1 MAMRFKSLAALLTI
15 PFWLLSLPSLRAAS
29 RSAEPRPDLVVVL
42 NTNPSNP
49 LGGEIWLMDLAGR
62 LVRRITRNNYHEERP
77 QYSPD
82 GNRIVFVRNLGGIAP
97 GIGPDPKHNE
107 IFIYDLRTRAETR
120 LTRNDI
126 EDGRPEWSFDGKS
139 IAFFSRR
146 NHPEGKATLW
156 VMQADGSRPRQ
167 ITALQPG
174 DIAHMDS
181 NWGPDG
187 QWLAFASYRVENGRR
202 FSRIEKIRLDGS
214 QRTVISSGGRHLK
227 TGGAEKGEPLGDV
240 DPSHSPDGA
249 MIWSARRLDDG
260 RTHLFAFGAG
270 TYYGGK
276 AEIDMDWPVHPEA
289 IERGPRF
296 SPDGR
301 RILLT
306 RSSPKA
312 GTRTR
317 QLVLMDPQSS
327 FRRYLTSREDWDA
340 WHPSWHPF
348 AGSGVDRENGGALVS
363 YNAPNPVGFR
373 TFLAQNG
380 GNDSAD
386 RRSKNPDGVRLTV
399 SARGA
404 EVKGA
409 APAAYYEIK
418 WQLDAPRERVS
429 FLTLRFQAKLHDEE
443 AGGGKSLRFELRDWE
458 EKKWV
463 SVFVSPEIADASV
476 KIRHEIAPAG
486 FISRAGREVW
496 LRMIASGAWSASP
509 APESN
514 AISLDVKKH

>member
-1 MAMRFKSLAALLTI
+1 MAMRLKSLTALLTI
-15 PFWLLSLPSLRAAS
+15 LFGLLSLPSLRAAS

-49 LGGEIWLMDLAGR
+49 LGGEIWLMDLSGR
-62 LVRRITRNNYHEERP
+62 LVRRVTRNNSHEERP
-77 QYSPD
+77 QFSPD
-82 GNRIVFVRNLGGIAP
+82 GNRIVFVRNMGGIAP
-97 GIGPDPKHNE
+97 GAGLDPRHNE
-107 IFIYDLRTRAETR
+107 IFVYDLRTGAESR
-120 LTRNDI
+120 LTRNDV

-167 ITALQPG
+167 ITTLQPG
-174 DIAHMDS
+174 DISHVDP

-187 QWLAFASYRVENGRR
+187 QWLAFANYRVENGRR

-214 QRTVISSGGRHLK
+214 QRTVISSGGKYLK
-227 TGGAEKGEPLGDV
+227 AGGAEKEEPLGDV

-249 MIWSARRLDDG
+249 MIWSARRLDNS

-276 AEIDMDWPVHPEA
+276 AEIDMDWPVHPGA
-289 IERGPRF
+289 IERGPRC

-317 QLVLMDPQSS
+317 QLVLMDLQSS

-363 YNAPNPVGFR
+363 YSAPNPVGFR
-373 TFLAQNG
+373 TFLAQDGANH
-380 GNDSAD
+380 SAD
-386 RRSKNPDGVRLTV
+386 RRPEGPDGVRLTV

-409 APAAYYEIK
+409 APAAYEIK
-418 WQLDAPRERVS
+418 WKLGEPRERVS
-429 FLTLRFQAKLHDEE
+429 FLTLRLQAKLRAEE
-443 AGGGKSLRFELRDWE
+443 AGGGKSLQFQLREWE

-463 SVFVSPEIADASV
+463 TVFVLPKITDASV
-476 KIRHEIAPAG
+476 QIRHEIAPAG
-486 FISRAGREVW
+486 FISRDGQEVW
-496 LRMIASGAWSASP
+496 LRLIASGAWSASP

-514 AISLDVKKH
+514 AITLDVKKY